1 MTFELNAGKL
11 LAMFAPLWAMLA
23 VAPLVSQIEDD
34 RRLHGV

>member
-11 LAMFAPLWAMLA
+11 LAMFAPLWA
-23 VAPLVSQIEDD
+23 PLVSQIEDD